1 MEVLKM
7 NYYFT
12 GLLVLAFTILVL
24 FVDPAYPRNEYLNDG
39 SNTCSTGS
47 VEASIEKEDRNGR
60 YNHYYDTNNYNNDDE
75 NYRATIRWRHQL
87 GSACTKEFRQ
97 VQQENMELKQQL
109 ELMKMCGRVN
119 SNPSL
124 AQNENFRLLVSKC
137 TGVTP
142 VKLDNRPE
150 DGKSKWDDM
159 KDDYKKEN
167 PEITLMG
174 DKFLK
179 SSKKELIIPKYL
191 TDEKI
196 VLPLPKPKND

>member
-1 MEVLKM
+1 MEILRM
-7 NYYFT
+7 DYRFT
-12 GLLVLAFTILVL
+12 ALLIVMITLLAL
-24 FVDPAYPRNEYLNDG
+24 FGGPAHSKNEYLNNG
-39 SNTCSTGS
+39 TNTCSTGS

-87 GSACTKEFRQ
+87 GSACTREFRQ

-142 VKLDNRPE
+142 VKLDNRPA
-150 DGKSKWDDM
+150 DGKSKWDEL
-159 KDDYKKEN
+159 KDGYKKEN

-179 SSKKELIIPKYL
+179 PTNTLKIPPKDY
-191 TDEKI
+191 I
-196 VLPLPKPKND
+196 MPLPKPKND

>member
-1 MEVLKM
+1 MTM
-7 NYYFT
+7 NYKFT
-12 GLLVLAFTILVL
+12 AILIIAMCLMAF
-24 FVDPAYPRNEYLNDG
+24 FVEPAYPKNEYLNNG
-39 SNTCSTGS
+39 TNTCSTGS

-124 AQNENFRLLVSKC
+124 ANNENFKLLVSKC

-142 VKLDNRPE
+142 SKADNRP
-150 DGKSKWDDM
+150 DNKDSLWDSM
-159 KDDYKKEN
+159 KDEYKEEN
-167 PEITLMG
+167 PDVTLMG

-179 SSKKELIIPKYL
+179 KKKKLKIPKYL
-191 TDEKI
+191 TDE
-196 VLPLPKPKND
+196 LPVPTNE